1 MLQPQAAQ
9 YQQGASC
16 IALVCLAK
24 SSLRLAVITKKM
36 IDLQMNSLQQ
46 KLATRIQHPVSS
58 NQYPVSSNQL

>member
-1 MLQPQAAQ
+1 MPQAAQ

-46 KLATRIQHPVSS
+46 KLATSIQHLASS
-58 NQYPVSSNQL
+58 I